1 VARLK
6 KELAAWLP
14 STPLESISFDVRE
27 GGRYRYT
34 MVNVETSEEYPT
46 GGVFLDVVPFERLVL
61 TWGSPDDPIE
71 NSPVVTLTLTAQG
84 DRTEMI
90 FHLRGLAGH
99 PGDKYFYDGCSQ
111 DAYGGIGQVPPT
123 DRGGGCDVPPT
134 VLVDLGIGCP
144 IKKPEN
150 LYSEIPK
157 HLDLTFLILI
167 LSTSSFPRKKQ
178 ELHLVLLFA

>member
-1 VARLK
+1 MNMNKTTSEPEFTITRTLNVRRELVWRAWTEK

-34 MVNVETSEEYPT
+34 MVNVETGEEYPT
-46 GGVFLDVVPFERLVL
+46 GGVFLDVVPFERLVF

-71 NSPVVTLTLTAQG
+71 NSPVVTLTLTEQG

-99 PGDKYFYDGCSQ
+99 PGDKYFYDGWSNAL
-111 DAYGGIGQVPPT
+111 D
-123 DRGGGCDVPPT
+123 
-134 VLVDLGIGCP
+134 DLMT
-144 IKKPEN
+144 
-150 LYSEIPK
+150 
-157 HLDLTFLILI
+157 HLHNQ
-167 LSTSSFPRKKQ
+167 KQ
-178 ELHLVLLFA
+178 